1 MLTEEKIVLN
11 DEYAAWQ
18 DVVKELRR
26 LRIDINDEDNLC
38 KLINWWGMKLVELK
52 MLQSKLL
59 GE

>member
-1 MLTEEKIVLN
+1 MLTEKRIAMN

-26 LRIDINDEDNLC
+26 LKIDINEEDNLC
-38 KLINWWGMKLVELK
+38 KLINWWGVKLVELK
-52 MLQSKLL
+52 MLQSKPL